1 MPLETTVGTGPQEPR
16 FSDQMPSAQ
25 MGGVADSPT
34 QTIIP
39 RIPLPKLFSRSV
51 KPMKLTAFAHLVA
64 LNRNCLDADF
74 LSLYFFLDSEYTWYV
89 WLFLPDETRPCLL
102 EGIFRVGKPRICFIF
117 FRFETNPPIPS
128 KPIALQGATSCRDA
142 MAMPEPLVFRVLAH
156 RKEGFGKRRMF
167 LRAPVSC

>member
-25 MGGVADSPT
+25 MGGVADNPT

-51 KPMKLTAFAHLVA
+51 KPMKLTAFAHLVV

-74 LSLYFFLDSEYTWYV
+74 LSLDFFLDSEYTWYV

-102 EGIFRVGKPRICFIF
+102 EGIFRVGTPRICFIF

-128 KPIALQGATSCRDA
+128 KPIASKAPLPAGTPWPCQSLWFSGCLPTARTALANGAC
-142 MAMPEPLVFRVLAH
+142 F
-156 RKEGFGKRRMF
+156 
-167 LRAPVSC
+167 